1 VERVLAAE
9 GAILVQFKLVR
20 GVLLVLHRIVVSLL
34 ALVAS
39 QGDFNA
45 HLTAP
50 PYYWYPFPASA
61 GDTDCLPVSLLRSSR
76 AHEKRK
82 MRTKRKPNF
91 TGNVDSIT
99 MFSIGQPFFEEKMS
113 HF

>member
-1 VERVLAAE
+1 VIFVLLDFLCHSYTPFLNQLLGLVVERVLAAE

-50 PYYWYPFPASA
+50 PYYWHPVPTSA
-61 GDTDCLPVSLLRSSR
+61 GDTDCLPVG
-76 AHEKRK
+76 K
-82 MRTKRKPNF
+82 
-91 TGNVDSIT
+91 
-99 MFSIGQPFFEEKMS
+99 
-113 HF
+113 